1 MLGVP
6 ARVVL
11 VPNVFVGSPWFF
23 LAPWFRYGVG
33 SPLNSSRAFSSRV
46 ADHILEEALE
56 LTDVAGRFRQ
66 FPDTFA
72 DCAAKK

>member
-1 MLGVP
+1 L
-6 ARVVL
+6 VL
-11 VPNVFVGSPWFF
+11 V
-23 LAPWFRYGVG
+23 RYGVG

-46 ADHILEEALE
+46 TDHILEEAFE